1 MKTLPDTNRGI
12 EDTTGLALSS
22 WRIFLVIVLS
32 GLFVV
37 GIVTYGY
44 YAGLRINTIDSRL
57 VNHAA
62 KVKLEAV
69 TANVLLEGFI
79 ADGIVG
85 DIESIWASLDH
96 ELESL
101 RLTYLSAK
109 SHYPFISLLYHT
121 VPPDELNDLNDTLKV
136 LKMSANDRLTGGISI
151 LKKEAD
157 QRYAEIYLKFMQ
169 EAGELETSLISA
181 MEGNL
186 QHFGI
191 TQFLMIA
198 ICLSLTLIM
207 ILVFRQFERRRTD
220 AFLFLR
226 NAHDHLE
233 EEISKRMLTE
243 HNLREN
249 EERFRQ
255 MAENIMDIFWLED
268 LQNPSKIIYTNPLF
282 EEWWGIK
289 REALYEDSEF
299 FWQPLHPEDKENVK
313 HIHELCM
320 EGDGQK
326 SVEFRIVNNGTSFR
340 WIWARFFPIYNKTG
354 QIFRIAGLAQDISKR
369 KINERRQNQL
379 IEELKN
385 YSYII
390 SHDLKAPIINLKG
403 FSEEIQ
409 IALDEM
415 RPEVE
420 KVSHL
425 LSPEDETRI
434 STSMND
440 HIPEALDF
448 INAAVSKMEGL
459 TSAVLKLSRIGRSEL
474 KLEDLDMQ
482 ILVREVLDTLA
493 YQIKK
498 LGIEV
503 HVDKL
508 PVVVA
513 DRLGMTQIF
522 LNLINNAI
530 SYRAPNRVPEIKIW
544 YEKKLEE
551 YIFHIKDNGCGIEPS
566 ETERIFTMFVR
577 TDGNNSGG
585 EGVGL
590 AFARVLI
597 HRHSGSI
604 WCQSEPGEGSTF
616 SLSLPAWLKKDHPDI

>member
-1 MKTLPDTNRGI
+1 MKTLPDTNRGTD
-12 EDTTGLALSS
+12 DTSGLTPSS

-69 TANVLLEGFI
+69 TANVVLEGFI

-85 DIESIWASLDH
+85 DIESIWTSLDH
-96 ELESL
+96 ALDNL

-121 VPPDELNDLNDTLKV
+121 VPQDKLNDLNDTLKV
-136 LKMSANDRLTGGISI
+136 LKMAANDRLTGGISI

-169 EAGELETSLISA
+169 EAGELESSLLSA

-191 TQFLMIA
+191 TQILMIA
-198 ICLSLTLIM
+198 ICLFLTLIM
-207 ILVFRQFERRRTD
+207 ILFFRQFERRRTD
-220 AFLFLR
+220 AFLFLK

-243 HNLREN
+243 NNLRES

-268 LQNPSKIIYTNPLF
+268 LQYPSRFIYTSPLF
-282 EEWWGIK
+282 EKWWGIK
-289 REALYEDSEF
+289 REELYKDSEL
-299 FWQPLHPEDKENVK
+299 FWHPLHPEDKEKVK
-313 HIHELCM
+313 NTHELCI
-320 EGDGQK
+320 EGDGQM
-326 SVEFRIVNNGTSFR
+326 SVEFRIVNNGASFR
-340 WIWARFFPIYNKTG
+340 WIWARFFPIYNSNG
-354 QIFRIAGLAQDISKR
+354 EIYRIAGLAQDISTR

-415 RPEVE
+415 KPGIEM
-420 KVSHL
+420 VSQL
-425 LSPEDETRI
+425 LSQEDRNRI
-434 STSMND
+434 RASMND

-474 KLEDLDMQ
+474 KFEELDMRD
-482 ILVREVLDTLA
+482 LVNEVLDTLA
-493 YQIKK
+493 YQIRKY
-498 LGIEV
+498 GIRI
-503 HVDKL
+503 HVERL
-508 PVVVA
+508 PVIVA
-513 DRLGMTQIF
+513 DRLGMTQII

-530 SYRAPNRVPEIKIW
+530 AYRDPSRGPEIKIS

-551 YIFHIKDNGCGIEPS
+551 NIFHVKDNGCGIDPA
-566 ETERIFTMFVR
+566 ETERIFSMFVQ
-577 TDGNNSGG
+577 TNNHNMGG

-590 AFARVLI
+590 AYARVMI

-604 WCQSEPGEGSTF
+604 WCHSELGVGSTF
-616 SLSLPAWLKKDHPDI
+616 SFSLPSWLKKDHHDI